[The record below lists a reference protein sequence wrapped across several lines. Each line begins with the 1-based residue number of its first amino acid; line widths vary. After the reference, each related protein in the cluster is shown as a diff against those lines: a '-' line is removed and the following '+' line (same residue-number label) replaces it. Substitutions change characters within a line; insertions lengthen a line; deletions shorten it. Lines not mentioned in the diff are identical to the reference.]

1 MAERNIKICL
11 GSSCFSR
18 GNNTNLE
25 VIKNYL
31 AERGLA
37 ADVTFAGQ
45 LCEDICCR
53 GPVITIDDRVYEEV
67 SSQRLNKILREEF
80 GC

>member
-1 MAERNIKICL
+1 MEERRIKICL

-18 GNNTNLE
+18 GNNTNME

-31 AERGLA
+31 AEHGLEA
-37 ADVTFAGQ
+37 AVQFAGC
-45 LCEDICCR
+45 LCEDMCSK
-53 GPVITIDDRVYEEV
+53 GPVISIDGRVYEEV
-67 SSQRLNKILREEF
+67 NLSRLHKILFEEF